1 MLYEEKSLVSV
12 FFQFLLQYKR
22 LLRDRDSMWEAADVE
37 IKETYG
43 KEYFFAQYERLAHLT
58 SSYPNCNPVSD
69 AIEDALMNENP
80 AARYLVAGGVGLY
93 DDCVRVSCLHLFSYA
108 KFVTGLEIKYFL

>member
-1 MLYEEKSLVSV
+1 
-12 FFQFLLQYKR
+12 
-22 LLRDRDSMWEAADVE
+22 MWEAADVE

-93 DDCVRVSCLHLFSYA
+93 DDCVRVSC
-108 KFVTGLEIKYFL
+108 